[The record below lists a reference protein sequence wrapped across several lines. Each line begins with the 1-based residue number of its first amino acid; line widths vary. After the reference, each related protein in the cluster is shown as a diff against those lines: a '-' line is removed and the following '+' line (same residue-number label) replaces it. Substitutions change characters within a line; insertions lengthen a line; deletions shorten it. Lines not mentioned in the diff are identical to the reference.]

1 MTWLIWRQHR
11 LQAAV
16 ILLALAALALLMLP
30 TGLRMHD
37 VLTSSGLGVCVSE
50 HGPASLECNAL
61 DEAFSDRFSSFESL
75 SAALLFVPLFAGM
88 FLGAPLVARELE
100 HGTHRL
106 VWTQGVTR
114 LRWALGKIGFVT
126 AAAVAVGS
134 GFALLLSWWIEPLNA
149 VNGNRLEPGFFDM
162 QGVTPVAYTVFA
174 VALGVIASTYVRS
187 VLPALALTAG
197 AFIAARIVVLFWAR
211 ERFLSPVRVT
221 DPVLAT
227 GGLSSNEG
235 WVLSEAVYD
244 ADGNPIAPGQS
255 FCPREDPTCADKFG
269 PGSPL
274 DGAYNVVEYHPLDR
288 FWTFQLIESGIF
300 VGAALLLLALALYR
314 IRRRLS

>member
-16 ILLALAALALLMLP
+16 VVLALAALVLLMLP

-37 VLTSSGLGVCVSE
+37 VLTSSGLAECLSAP
-50 HGPASLECNAL
+50 GPEDRACIAL
-61 DEAFSDRFSSFESL
+61 DEAFSDRFSGFESL
-75 SAALLFVPLFAGM
+75 SAAFLFVPLFAGM

-126 AAAVAVGS
+126 AAAVVVGAC
-134 GFALLLSWWIEPLNA
+134 FALLLSWWIEPLNA

-162 QGVTPVAYTVFA
+162 QGLVPVAYTVFA
-174 VALGVIASTYVRS
+174 VALGLVASTYVRS

-197 AFIAARIVVLFWAR
+197 AFITARIVVLFWAR
-211 ERFLSPVRVT
+211 DSFLSPVRVT
-221 DPVLAT
+221 EPVL
-227 GGLSSNEG
+227 GGNELSSADG
-235 WVLSEAVYD
+235 WILSTSTYD
-244 ADGNPIAPGQS
+244 AAGNLLSPGQS
-255 FCPREDPTCADKFG
+255 VCLQGDATCADKFG
-269 PGSPL
+269 SGPL
-274 DGAYNVVEYHPLDR
+274 EGAYTVVEYHPLDR
-288 FWTFQLIESGIF
+288 FWTFQLIESGVF
-300 VGAALLLLALALYR
+300 VGAALLLFALAVYR

>member
-16 ILLALAALALLMLP
+16 VVVALAALALLMLP

-37 VLTSSGLGVCVSE
+37 VLTASGLGECVSE
-50 HGPASLECNAL
+50 HGPASPECNAL
-61 DEAFSDRFSSFESL
+61 DAVFSDRFSSLESL

-88 FLGAPLVARELE
+88 FLGSPLVARELE

-114 LRWALGKIGFVT
+114 MRWALGKICFVT

-134 GFALLLSWWIEPLNA
+134 GFALLLGWWIEPLNA

-162 QGVTPVAYTVFA
+162 QGVAPVAYTVFA
-174 VALGVIASTYVRS
+174 VALGVVASTYVRS

-197 AFIAARIVVLFWAR
+197 AFITARIVVLFWAR

-221 DPVLAT
+221 EPVL
-227 GGLSSNEG
+227 GGRDLSSQDG
-235 WVLSEAVYD
+235 WILSASVYD
-244 ADGNPIAPGQS
+244 ADGNLLSPALSICPPG
-255 FCPREDPTCADKFG
+255 DATCAAKFG
-269 PGSPL
+269 SGPL
-274 DGAYNVVEYHPLDR
+274 EGAYNVVVYHPLDR

-300 VGAALLLLALALYR
+300 VGTALLLFVLAVHR

>member
-16 ILLALAALALLMLP
+16 VLLALAALALLMLP

-37 VLTSSGLGVCVSE
+37 ALTANGLAECLSV
-50 HGPASLECNAL
+50 HGPASSECIGL
-61 DEAFSDRFSSFESL
+61 DEAFSDRFSSLESL

-114 LRWALGKIGFVT
+114 LRWALGKIAFVT

-134 GFALLLSWWIEPLNA
+134 GFALLLGWWIQPLNA

-162 QGVTPVAYTVFA
+162 QGIAPAAYTVFA
-174 VALGVIASTYVRS
+174 VALGLVASTYVRS

-211 ERFLSPVRVT
+211 ERYLPPVRRT
-221 DPVLAT
+221 EQVL
-227 GGLSSNEG
+227 GGREISSSDGWILSTS
-235 WVLSEAVYD
+235 LYD
-244 ADGNPIAPGQS
+244 ADGNLLSPGQS
-255 FCPREDPTCADKFG
+255 VCLPGDAACADKFRSG
-269 PGSPL
+269 PL
-274 DGAYNVVEYHPLDR
+274 EGAYNVVEYHPLDR
-288 FWTFQLIESGIF
+288 FWTFQQIESGIF
-300 VGAALLLLALALYR
+300 AGAALLLFALAVYR

>member
-16 ILLALAALALLMLP
+16 VLLALGALALLMLP
-30 TGLRMHD
+30 TGFRMHD
-37 VLTSSGLGVCVSE
+37 ALTENGLGACVSAN
-50 HGPASLECNAL
+50 GPASQECIAL
-61 DEAFSDRFSSFESL
+61 DEAFSDRFSSLESL

-114 LRWALGKIGFVT
+114 MRWALGKIGFVT
-126 AAAVAVGS
+126 AAAVAVGTS
-134 GFALLLSWWIEPLNA
+134 FALLLGWWIEPLNA

-162 QGVTPVAYTVFA
+162 QGAVPAAYTVFA
-174 VALGVIASTYVRS
+174 VALGLVASTYVRS

-197 AFIAARIVVLFWAR
+197 AFITARIVVLFWAR
-211 ERFLSPVRVT
+211 ERFLSPIEVT
-221 DPVLAT
+221 EPVLA
-227 GGLSSNEG
+227 GREVSSNDG
-235 WVLSEAVYD
+235 WILSQSLYD
-244 ADGNPIAPGQS
+244 ADGKLLSPAQS
-255 FCPREDPTCADKFG
+255 VCLRGDETCADKFG
-269 PGSPL
+269 SGPLAGS
-274 DGAYNVVEYHPLDR
+274 YNVVEYHPLDR

-300 VGAALLLLALALYR
+300 VGAALVLFALAVYR

>member
-11 LQAAV
+11 LQSAV

-37 VLTSSGLGVCVSE
+37 VLTSSGLGECLSAP
-50 HGPASLECNAL
+50 GPEDGACLAL
-61 DEAFSDRFSSFESL
+61 DEAFSDRFSGLESL
-75 SAALLFVPLFAGM
+75 SAVFLFVPLFAGM

-114 LRWALGKIGFVT
+114 LRWALGKIGFVIG
-126 AAAVAVGS
+126 AAVVVGTS
-134 GFALLLSWWIEPLNA
+134 FALLLGWWIEPLNA

-162 QGVTPVAYTVFA
+162 QGVVPIAYTVFG
-174 VALGVIASTYVRS
+174 VALGVVASTYTRS
-187 VLPALALTAG
+187 VLPALVLTAG
-197 AFIAARIVVLFWAR
+197 AFITARIVVLFWAR
-211 ERFLSPVRVT
+211 ERFLQPVRAT
-221 DPVLAT
+221 EPVIA
-227 GGLSSNEG
+227 GNELSSDDG
-235 WVLSEAVYD
+235 WILSQSLYD
-244 ADGNPIAPGQS
+244 AHGNLLSPGQS
-255 FCPREDPTCADKFG
+255 VCLRGDAACADKFG
-269 PGSPL
+269 SGPL
-274 DGAYNVVEYHPLDR
+274 AGAYNVVEYHPLDR

-300 VGAALLLLALALYR
+300 AGAALLLFALAVYR

>member
-16 ILLALAALALLMLP
+16 VLLALAALALLMLP

-37 VLTSSGLGVCVSE
+37 VLTASGLGECVSE
-50 HGPASLECNAL
+50 HGPASPECNAL
-61 DEAFSDRFSSFESL
+61 DDAFSDRFSSLESL

-134 GFALLLSWWIEPLNA
+134 GFALLLGWWIEPLNA

-162 QGVTPVAYTVFA
+162 QGIAPVAYTMFA
-174 VALGVIASTYVRS
+174 VALGVVASTYVRS
-187 VLPALALTAG
+187 VLPALALTVG
-197 AFIAARIVVLFWAR
+197 AFIAARVVVLFWAR

-221 DPVLAT
+221 EHVVAGREISSKD
-227 GGLSSNEG
+227 GWILSTS
-235 WVLSEAVYD
+235 LYD
-244 ADGNPIAPGQS
+244 AAGNLLSPAQS
-255 FCPREDPTCADKFG
+255 ICLRGDETCAEKFG
-269 PGSPL
+269 SGPL
-274 DGAYNVVEYHPLDR
+274 EDAYNVVEYHPLGR

-300 VGAALLLLALALYR
+300 AGAALLLFVLAVYR

>member
-16 ILLALAALALLMLP
+16 VLLALGALALLMLP

-37 VLTSSGLGVCVSE
+37 ALTENGLAECLSVHGLASSECV
-50 HGPASLECNAL
+50 AL
-61 DEAFSDRFSSFESL
+61 DEAFSDRFSSLESL

-126 AAAVAVGS
+126 AAAVGVGS
-134 GFALLLSWWIEPLNA
+134 GFAILLGWWIEPLNA

-162 QGVTPVAYTVFA
+162 QGAVPMAYTVFA
-174 VALGVIASTYVRS
+174 VALGVLTSTYVRS

-221 DPVLAT
+221 EPVID
-227 GGLSSNEG
+227 GL
-235 WVLSEAVYD
+235 
-244 ADGNPIAPGQS
+244 
-255 FCPREDPTCADKFG
+255 G
-269 PGSPL
+269 PELEP
-274 DGAYNVVEYHPLDR
+274 VRRRRQP
-288 FWTFQLIESGIF
+288 
-300 VGAALLLLALALYR
+300 ALAR
-314 IRRRLS
+314 SVALSVG

>member
-16 ILLALAALALLMLP
+16 VLLALAALALLMLP

-37 VLTSSGLGVCVSE
+37 VLNASGLGDCVSE
-50 HGPASLECNAL
+50 HGPASPVCNAL
-61 DEAFSDRFSSFESL
+61 DQAFSDRFSSLESL

-114 LRWALGKIGFVT
+114 LRWALAKIGFVT
-126 AAAVAVGS
+126 VAAVAVGS
-134 GFALLLSWWIEPLNA
+134 GFAVLLGWWIEPLNA

-162 QGVTPVAYTVFA
+162 QGAAPAAYTVFA
-174 VALGVIASTYVRS
+174 VALGVLVSTYVRS

-221 DPVLAT
+221 EPVVA
-227 GGLSSNEG
+227 GREVSSQDGWILSTS
-235 WVLSEAVYD
+235 LYD
-244 ADGNPIAPGQS
+244 AEGNLLSPAQS
-255 FCPREDPTCADKFG
+255 ICLRGDETCADKFG
-269 PGSPL
+269 SGPL
-274 DGAYNVVEYHPLDR
+274 EGAYNVVEYHPLDR
-288 FWTFQLIESGIF
+288 FWTFQLIESGVF
-300 VGAALLLLALALYR
+300 AGAAVLLFALAVHR

>member
-11 LQAAV
+11 LQAV
-16 ILLALAALALLMLP
+16 VVLVALGALALLMLP
-30 TGLRMHD
+30 TGFRMHD
-37 VLTSSGLGVCVSE
+37 AMTANGLGACLSV
-50 HGPASLECNAL
+50 HGPAASECVAL

-88 FLGAPLVARELE
+88 FLGAPVVARELE

-114 LRWALGKIGFVT
+114 LRWALSKISFVV
-126 AAAVAVGS
+126 AAAVAVGAC
-134 GFALLLSWWIEPLNA
+134 FALLFGWWIEPLNA

-162 QGVTPVAYTVFA
+162 QGAVPAAYTVFA
-174 VALGVIASTYVRS
+174 VALGVLASTYVRS

-221 DPVLAT
+221 EQVI
-227 GGLSSNEG
+227 GGQEVSSQNGWILSTSLYEANG
-235 WVLSEAVYD
+235 NLLS
-244 ADGNPIAPGQS
+244 PGQS
-255 FCPREDPTCADKFG
+255 ICLPGDTACVDKFRTG
-269 PGSPL
+269 PL
-274 DGAYNVVEYHPLDR
+274 KGAYNVVEYHPLDR

-300 VGAALLLLALALYR
+300 VGAALLLFAFAVYR

>member
-11 LQAAV
+11 LQAV
-16 ILLALAALALLMLP
+16 VVLLALAALALLMLP

-37 VLTSSGLGVCVSE
+37 VLTGSGLGECVSA
-50 HGPASLECNAL
+50 HGPAGPECNAL
-61 DEAFSDRFSSFESL
+61 DEAFSKRFSSLESL

-126 AAAVAVGS
+126 AAAIAVGAC
-134 GFALLLSWWIEPLNA
+134 FALLLGWWIEPLNA

-162 QGVTPVAYTVFA
+162 QGAVPVAYTLFA
-174 VALGVIASTYVRS
+174 VALGVLASTYVRS

-211 ERFLSPVRVT
+211 EHFVSPVRVT
-221 DPVLAT
+221 EPVIA
-227 GGLSSNEG
+227 GRELSSKYG
-235 WVLSEAVYD
+235 WILSTNLYD
-244 ADGNPIAPGQS
+244 ADGNLLSATQSICLPG
-255 FCPREDPTCADKFG
+255 DAACADKFSSG
-269 PGSPL
+269 PL
-274 DGAYNVVEYHPLDR
+274 EGAYNVVEYQPLDR

-300 VGAALLLLALALYR
+300 AGAALLLFALAVYR

>member
-11 LQAAV
+11 LQAAA

-37 VLTSSGLGVCVSE
+37 VLTASGLGACVSE
-50 HGPASLECNAL
+50 HGPASPECNAL
-61 DEAFSDRFSSFESL
+61 DGAFSDRFSSLESL

-134 GFALLLSWWIEPLNA
+134 GFALLLGWWIEPLNA

-162 QGVTPVAYTVFA
+162 QGLAPVAYTVFA
-174 VALGVIASTYVRS
+174 VALGVVASTYVRS

-221 DPVLAT
+221 EPVI
-227 GGLSSNEG
+227 GGRELSSEDG
-235 WVLSEAVYD
+235 WILSSSLYD
-244 ADGNPIAPGQS
+244 ADGNLLSPAQSICPPG
-255 FCPREDPTCADKFG
+255 DAACAGKFDSG
-269 PGSPL
+269 PL
-274 DGAYNVVEYHPLDR
+274 EGAYNVVEYHPLDR

-300 VGAALLLLALALYR
+300 AGTALLLFGVAVHR

>member
-16 ILLALAALALLMLP
+16 ILLALAALALFMLP

-37 VLTSSGLGVCVSE
+37 VLTSSGLGECVSA
-50 HGPASLECNAL
+50 HGPAGPECNAL
-61 DEAFSDRFSSFESL
+61 DEAFSDRFSTVESL
-75 SAALLFVPLFAGM
+75 SAVLLFVPLFGGM

-126 AAAVAVGS
+126 AAAIAVGA
-134 GFALLLSWWIEPLNA
+134 GFALLLGWWIEPLNA

-162 QGVTPVAYTVFA
+162 QGAVPVAYTVFA
-174 VALGVIASTYVRS
+174 VAFGVLASTYVRS

-211 ERFLSPVRVT
+211 ERFLSPVRDT
-221 DPVLAT
+221 EPVIA
-227 GGLSSNEG
+227 GRELSSKDG
-235 WVLSEAVYD
+235 WILSENLYD
-244 ADGNPIAPGQS
+244 ANGNLLSSGQS
-255 FCPREDPTCADKFG
+255 SCLPEDAACIDKFS
-269 PGSPL
+269 PGT
-274 DGAYNVVEYHPLDR
+274 YNVVEYHPLDR

-300 VGAALLLLALALYR
+300 AGAALLLFVLAVYR
-314 IRRRLS
+314 IRRRLA

>member
-16 ILLALAALALLMLP
+16 TLLSLAALALLMLP

-37 VLTSSGLGVCVSE
+37 VLTASGLGECVSE
-50 HGPASLECNAL
+50 HGPAGPECTAL
-61 DEAFSDRFSSFESL
+61 DEAFSKRFSGLESL

-106 VWTQGVTR
+106 VWTQAVTR
-114 LRWALGKIGFVT
+114 LRWALGKLGFVT
-126 AAAVAVGS
+126 AAAIVVGAS
-134 GFALLLSWWIEPLNA
+134 FALLLGWWIEPLNA

-162 QGVTPVAYTVFA
+162 QGAVPAAYTVFA
-174 VALGVIASTYVRS
+174 VALGVFASSYVRS

-197 AFIAARIVVLFWAR
+197 AFIAARLVVLFWAR
-211 ERFLSPVRVT
+211 ERFLAPARVT
-221 DPVLAT
+221 EPVIA
-227 GGLSSNEG
+227 GRELSSKDG
-235 WVLSEAVYD
+235 WILSDAVYD
-244 ADGNPIAPGQS
+244 ANGNLLSPGQS
-255 FCPREDPTCADKFG
+255 SCLRGDAECADKFG

-274 DGAYNVVEYHPLDR
+274 EGAYNVVEFHPLDR

-300 VGAALLLLALALYR
+300 AGSALLLFALAVHR

>member
-1 MTWLIWRQHR
+1 MIWLIWRQHR
-11 LQAAV
+11 QQAVV

-37 VLTSSGLGVCVSE
+37 ALTENGLGDCVSA
-50 HGPASLECNAL
+50 HGPASSECVAL
-61 DEAFSDRFSSFESL
+61 DEAFSDRFSSLESL

-114 LRWALGKIGFVT
+114 VRWALGKIGFVS
-126 AAAVAVGS
+126 AAAVAVGAC
-134 GFALLLSWWIEPLNA
+134 FALLLGWWIEPLNA

-162 QGVTPVAYTVFA
+162 QGVVPVAYAVFA
-174 VALGVIASTYVRS
+174 VALGVVASTYVRS

-197 AFIAARIVVLFWAR
+197 AFITARIVVLFWAR
-211 ERFLSPVRVT
+211 ERFFSPVRVNE
-221 DPVLAT
+221 PVVA
-227 GGLSSNEG
+227 GREFSSNDG
-235 WVLSEAVYD
+235 WILSTSLYD
-244 ADGNPIAPGQS
+244 AHGNLLSPAQS
-255 FCPREDPTCADKFG
+255 VCLRGDSACNDKFG
-269 PGSPL
+269 SGPL
-274 DGAYNVVEYHPLDR
+274 AGAYNVVAYHPLDR

-300 VGAALLLLALALYR
+300 AGAALLLFALAVYR